1 MSFYG
6 KPPANPDHIESW
18 QTQLDALQQIF
29 AATEPVTQKQ
39 GIASDTPTAINVSL
53 FPTGRPGASLRS
65 RKTGSSSSLRQLSS
79 TEHGEAL
86 SDLERQQ
93 REFSTWCTESYSRE
107 EAAVDT
113 RQPVK
118 NFGAEREAAEIAA
131 LVEQQRLAA
140 LPAGDLP
147 RPVTSHTEHVR
158 RLAFG
163 GDVVGTLSGHDGPV
177 NCLATLHDGRLAS
190 GSDDAT
196 VKIWCA
202 HDGRL
207 DATLSDAR
215 TTAVYCITQLGDADV
230 IACGTDN
237 NICIWRIAAQQLLK
251 MVCGHTS
258 YVWACLFVNDAL
270 VSASADK
277 TIRFWNVDET
287 SYAFGESTAILT
299 DHRDSVYALCVFP
312 DGQRLASGS
321 ADTSILVWKPLAQKN
336 CKIGTYTQ
344 AKCLRGHSKLVY
356 SLVAVGPEF
365 LASASHDWS
374 VRIWNV
380 ATGDCLQ
387 KLDGHEE
394 AVTCLA
400 AFLGPH
406 GAEAPVLFSGARD
419 CDARIWN
426 MLTMKCER
434 VLSGHRDEVLCVA
447 VLAST
452 RKRGVLATGCEDGTI
467 NVWGIVQ
474 T

>member
-1 MSFYG
+1 MDGLGINHLNFSSAAPCTSHEIQY
-6 KPPANPDHIESW
+6 NSS
-18 QTQLDALQQIF
+18 QRDAF
-29 AATEPVTQKQ
+29 
-39 GIASDTPTAINVSL
+39 
-53 FPTGRPGASLRS
+53 S
-65 RKTGSSSSLRQLSS
+65 RLLHT
-79 TEHGEAL
+79 
-86 SDLERQQ
+86 
-93 REFSTWCTESYSRE
+93 
-107 EAAVDT
+107 
-113 RQPVK
+113 
-118 NFGAEREAAEIAA
+118 
-131 LVEQQRLAA
+131 
-140 LPAGDLP
+140 GDL
-147 RPVTSHTEHVR
+147 
-158 RLAFG
+158 
-163 GDVVGTLSGHDGPV
+163 
-177 NCLATLHDGRLAS
+177 
-190 GSDDAT
+190 T
-196 VKIWCA
+196 V
-202 HDGRL
+202 
-207 DATLSDAR
+207 
-215 TTAVYCITQLGDADV
+215 ITHILTHILTNPSQ
-230 IACGTDN
+230 
-237 NICIWRIAAQQLLK
+237 
-251 MVCGHTS
+251 VCGHTS